1 MNDMKRIFIAIPVYQ
16 YPTPECMES
25 VINLVGIF
33 RDKYDLTVR
42 LVSGY
47 TAEVART
54 KSVEAFLATQCDYL
68 LFVDSDVVISET
80 VVDKLIEAD
89 KEAVTAIYHKK
100 SLTVQ
105 QSEVYRIADEKR
117 FEAYP
122 TAEVPQTLFEI
133 TACGFGCILLRR
145 DAVRKVV
152 EATKGVPFRFVQ
164 GEVYISEDIFFCNEL
179 SKLGIKIWADGSAVC
194 GHVGKFLF

>member
-1 MNDMKRIFIAIPVYQ
+1 MKRIFIAIPVYQ

-68 LFVDSDVVISET
+68 LFVDSDVVINET

-89 KEAVTAIYHKK
+89 KDAVTAIYHKK

-105 QSEVYRIADEKR
+105 QSEIYRIDDGKR

-133 TACGFGCILLRR
+133 TACGFGCNCSGATPSERLSRRPKACRSDSFRERSTSLRTSSSVTSCR
-145 DAVRKVV
+145 
-152 EATKGVPFRFVQ
+152 
-164 GEVYISEDIFFCNEL
+164 N
-179 SKLGIKIWADGSAVC
+179 SA
-194 GHVGKFLF
+194 